1 MDTPGILAVIW
12 GGIIPA
18 IIVTGMVVN
27 LAANNIVDNHARANG
42 KVPLAPPPRALRGVR
57 R

>member
-12 GGIIPA
+12 GGIVPA
-18 IIVTGMVVN
+18 VIITGMVAN

-42 KVPLAPPPRALRGVR
+42 KMPLSPRPRARGVR

>member
-1 MDTPGILAVIW
+1 MDTAGILLVIW

-18 IIVTGMVVN
+18 VIVTGMVAN

-42 KVPLAPPPRALRGVR
+42 KVPLAPRPRTKGVR

>member
-12 GGIIPA
+12 GGIVPA
-18 IIVTGMVVN
+18 VIVTGMVVN
-27 LAANNIVDNHARANG
+27 LAANNFVDNHARANG
-42 KVPLAPPPRALRGVR
+42 KMPLASQRRARGVR